1 MSKYKLKVLQ
11 NFKDKYT
18 SKSYVANQVIE
29 VEEERAFELLSS
41 DLHLVKYV
49 SREEAKNGNSNAE
62 IKALKE
68 EITTLK
74 ADNDAVVAENDT
86 VKAENE
92 ALKEEITTLKAE
104 NEDLKGK
111 VAATDATDSS
121 SENSDDKNKNK

>member
-74 ADNDAVVAENDT
+74 T
-86 VKAENE
+86 
-92 ALKEEITTLKAE
+92 E

>member
-74 ADNDAVVAENDT
+74 ADNDAVVAEN
-86 VKAENE
+86 E
-92 ALKEEITTLKAE
+92 ALKEEITTLKTE

>member
-92 ALKEEITTLKAE
+92 TLKEEITTLKAE

-111 VAATDATDSS
+111 VAADATDSS

>member
-86 VKAENE
+86 
-92 ALKEEITTLKAE
+92 LKEEITTLKAE

>member
-86 VKAENE
+86 
-92 ALKEEITTLKAE
+92 LKEEITTLKAE

-111 VAATDATDSS
+111 VAAADATDSS

>member
-18 SKSYVANQVIE
+18 SKSYVANEVIE

-74 ADNDAVVAENDT
+74 ADNDAVVAEN
-86 VKAENE
+86 E
-92 ALKEEITTLKAE
+92 ALKEEITTLKTE

>member
-18 SKSYVANQVIE
+18 AKSYVANQVIE

-74 ADNDAVVAENDT
+74 ADNDAVIAENDT
-86 VKAENE
+86 LKAE
-92 ALKEEITTLKAE
+92 IDTLKVE

-111 VAATDATDSS
+111 VAAAATDSS